1 MDDVRERR
9 PSFLNC
15 SVVQNK
21 VRDVIFG
28 DQRLTVRELAEKCWN
43 SKTTLHDIVSKY
55 SNMNHV
61 CARRVLRLLT
71 TENLEKRVE
80 LSRQF
85 IKKITRDI
93 FFLDSIVKTD
103 EKLVLH
109 VLLWVR
115 NKTTVQALEKSE
127 LSSTK
132 KARVTNPSKRICSF
146 FLWTGRELFLHTQY
160 QMAKH

>member
-15 SVVQNK
+15 RDVQNK
-21 VRDVIFG
+21 VRDVIVG
-28 DQRLTVRELAEKCWN
+28 DQRLTVRELAEKCWI
-43 SKTTLHDIVSKY
+43 SKTTLHDILSKY
-55 SNMNHV
+55 SNMNRV

-85 IKKITRDI
+85 IKKLPET

-115 NKTTVQALEKSE
+115 NKTTIQALEKSE